1 VSDLSTAEYQAL
13 ARFRYALRVFLRF
26 SEEAARAS
34 GLTPNQHQLLLAVRG
49 FPGEAPPTISDLAE
63 WLQLRHNSTV
73 ELVDRAVDV
82 GLLSRQTDPHDRRR
96 QRLELTS
103 RGAGLL
109 RSLSAAHRREL
120 RQFHSEL
127 AELLHELG

>member
-1 VSDLSTAEYQAL
+1 VSDLTTAEYQAL

-49 FPGEAPPTISDLAE
+49 FPGDAPTISDLAE

-73 ELVDRAVDV
+73 ELVDRAVEV

-96 QRLELTS
+96 QRLELTA
-103 RGAGLL
+103 RGAELL
-109 RSLSAAHRREL
+109 RSLSAAHHKEL

-127 AELLHELG
+127 AELLHELS